1 MQEIYK
7 MQSLLN
13 GAISQIDEDEA
24 TTAVM
29 VLKVQKG
36 RSGLTV
42 TWRLADGKV
51 VRDEKFTPE
60 DLTEILAVGDGA
72 EEQRFNIQLQIL
84 NRTDFEKIQEL
95 ME

>member
-1 MQEIYK
+1 

-72 EEQRFNIQLQIL
+72 DEQRFSIQLQIL
-84 NRTDFEKIQEL
+84 NRKDFEKIQEL